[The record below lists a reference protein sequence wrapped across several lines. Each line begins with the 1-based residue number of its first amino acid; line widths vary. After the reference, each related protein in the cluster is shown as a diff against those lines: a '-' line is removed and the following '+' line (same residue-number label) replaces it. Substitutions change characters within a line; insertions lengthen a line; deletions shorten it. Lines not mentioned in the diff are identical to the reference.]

1 MTDTVYGP
9 VTDWATDFDHGAP
22 EYNANIHQIW
32 DDLKAAGCPIA
43 HTERYGGVWLPLTHD
58 LVKEIAY
65 DPTRFSSLTPVVQ
78 QLKPSQVRE
87 MDPDALG
94 APIGPVPPI
103 SSDPPFHAD
112 ARRILLPAFS
122 PKQIDPWRE
131 EVEQICNKLID
142 DMGDADIIDAAVQYT
157 QHIPVLVVA
166 QMLGLPLSDA
176 DRFRAWVDM
185 VLGGIGAER
194 NEERLAQFE
203 AMDAYLTK
211 HIEDHIENPRDDL
224 TTYLINSEIFGQ
236 KLSPRHV
243 FGTILLLIIAGI
255 DTTWSGIGSS
265 LWHLASNPVDRRRL
279 VENPEKIPTAV
290 EEFLRAYA
298 PVTMARMVTEDMEF
312 HGVHMK
318 KEDRVLLP
326 FPAANRDEKQFA
338 NPAVVD
344 IEREEN
350 RHAAFGLGIHRCIGS
365 NLARLEMNVA
375 IEVFLKRF
383 PDFELDQSEQVTWS
397 TGQVRG
403 PRNLPFRINV
413 RA

>member
-1 MTDTVYGP
+1 
-9 VTDWATDFDHGAP
+9 
-22 EYNANIHQIW
+22 
-32 DDLKAAGCPIA
+32 
-43 HTERYGGVWLPLTHD
+43 
-58 LVKEIAY
+58 
-65 DPTRFSSLTPVVQ
+65 
-78 QLKPSQVRE
+78 
-87 MDPDALG
+87 MD
-94 APIGPVPPI
+94 
-103 SSDPPFHAD
+103 
-112 ARRILLPAFS
+112 
-122 PKQIDPWRE
+122 E
-131 EVEQICNKLID
+131 
-142 DMGDADIIDAAVQYT
+142 
-157 QHIPVLVVA
+157 
-166 QMLGLPLSDA
+166 
-176 DRFRAWVDM
+176 
-185 VLGGIGAER
+185 
-194 NEERLAQFE
+194 
-203 AMDAYLTK
+203 YLTK

-265 LWHLASNPVDRRRL
+265 LWHLASNPIDRRRL
-279 VENPEKIPTAV
+279 VENPGKIPMAV

-298 PVTMARMVTEDMEF
+298 PVTMARMVTDDMEF
-312 HGVHMK
+312 HGVQMK

-383 PDFELDQSEQVTWS
+383 PDFELETTEQVTWS

-403 PRNLPFRINV
+403 PRNLPFRIKA

>member
-22 EYNANIHQIW
+22 EYNANIHEIW
-32 DDLKAAGCPIA
+32 DNLKASGCPIA

-65 DPTRFSSLTPVVQ
+65 DPSRFSSLTPVVQ

-122 PKQIDPWRE
+122 PKQIDPWRK
-131 EVEQICNKLID
+131 EVEEICNKLID
-142 DMGDADIIDAAVQYT
+142 DMGDADVIDAAVQYT

-166 QMLGLPLSDA
+166 QMVGLPLSDA
-176 DRFRAWVDM
+176 DRFRGWVDM

-194 NEERLAQFE
+194 NEERMAQFE

-224 TTYLINSEIFGQ
+224 TTYLLNSEIFGE

-265 LWHLASNPVDRRRL
+265 LWHLASNSVDRRRL

-383 PDFELDQSEQVTWS
+383 PDFELDNSEQVTWS

>member
-1 MTDTVYGP
+1 MSETIYGP
-9 VTDWATDFDHGAP
+9 VTDWATDFDHGSPA
-22 EYNANIHQIW
+22 YNNNIHQIW

-78 QLKPSQVRE
+78 QLKPSE
-87 MDPDALG
+87 ALLEDPDALG

-112 ARRILLPAFS
+112 ARRLLLPAFS
-122 PKQIDPWRE
+122 PKVIDPLRK
-131 EVEQICNKLID
+131 EVEEICNKLID
-142 DMGDADIIDAAVQYT
+142 DMGDVDAIDAAVQYT

-166 QMLGLPLSDA
+166 QMVGLPLSDA
-176 DRFRAWVDM
+176 DQFRGWVDM

-194 NEERLAQFE
+194 SEERLAQFM
-203 AMDAYLTK
+203 AMDEYLTK
-211 HIEDHIENPRDDL
+211 HIEEHIANPQDDL
-224 TTYLINSEIFGQ
+224 TSYLLDAEIFGE

-279 VENPEKIPTAV
+279 VENPGKIPMAV

-298 PVTMARMVTEDMEF
+298 PVTMARMVTNDMEF
-312 HGVHMK
+312 HGVQMK

-326 FPAANRDEKQFA
+326 FPAANRDENQFA

-383 PDFELDQSEQVTWS
+383 PDFELDTTEQVTWS

-403 PRNLPFRINV
+403 PRNLPFKIKA